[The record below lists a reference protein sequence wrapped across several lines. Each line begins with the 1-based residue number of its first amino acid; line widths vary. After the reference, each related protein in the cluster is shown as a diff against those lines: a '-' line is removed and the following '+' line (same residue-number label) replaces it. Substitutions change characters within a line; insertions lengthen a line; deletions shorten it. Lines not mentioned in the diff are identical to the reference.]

1 MIPLMLACSEATT
14 TDFASPIDPNG
25 VVARGELSFRFPLE
39 EPEAFSM
46 LIGVD
51 HDPEVFEGMTWTC
64 TDYAGRSFPH
74 CYDEHDGSDYILAG
88 GFDAMDAGSA
98 LIVAAAEG
106 VVIDTEDGHYDR
118 CHADLGSAEVSC
130 DGHEMIA
137 NSVTI
142 EHRTG
147 HITKYWHM
155 MTDSV
160 MVSVGDA
167 VQAGD
172 GLGWVGSSGRSSM
185 PHLHF
190 ELQTTDHVVID
201 PYAGEHSQSETWW
214 CDQGE
219 LEDLPGLCIAE

>member
-1 MIPLMLACSEATT
+1 
-14 TDFASPIDPNG
+14 
-25 VVARGELSFRFPLE
+25 
-39 EPEAFSM
+39 
-46 LIGVD
+46 
-51 HDPEVFEGMTWTC
+51 
-64 TDYAGRSFPH
+64 
-74 CYDEHDGSDYILAG
+74 
-88 GFDAMDAGSA
+88 
-98 LIVAAAEG
+98 
-106 VVIDTEDGHYDR
+106 
-118 CHADLGSAEVSC
+118 
-130 DGHEMIA
+130 MIA

-160 MVSVGDA
+160 MVSIGD
-167 VQAGD
+167 VVEAGD

-201 PYAGEHSQSETWW
+201 PYAGENSQTETWW

-219 LEDLPGLCIAE
+219 LEDLPGLCIPE